1 MDAYTIMK
9 DADPRNRQG
18 QSPHLRF
25 GALSA
30 AVLAAALAST
40 LGTTAFAQDTESTVL
55 EEVLVTAQRREEHL
69 QTVPA
74 SVSVMDADDLEASRV
89 QFSSDLIPYMPNL
102 SIQSSL
108 KQGYTTY
115 FMRGIGAADD
125 TISSNPSIGFLVD
138 GIFANSAGGNV
149 LSVLDV
155 ERVEVVRGPQGTMFG
170 RNTIGGVINIITR
183 KPQDEFSAKVSA
195 GYGNYNRLDVGA
207 SATGPLVP
215 GVLSAN
221 LGLAHSEHDG
231 YVENLFPGGPDAE
244 ASEDIV
250 ARGSLRLTPTDA
262 FEALVSAD
270 YGDSEGTHYGSQP
283 IGTSISGYT
292 EPDNDIRKGSY
303 DAPHAVETENW
314 GVSAVLTWQLQAG
327 ELKWLSG
334 HRTSA
339 IDTFEV
345 DYGSTPH
352 DLYFQGGP
360 QEERSFSSEVQF
372 AFDVGDRTS
381 WIVGAYYLDYEG
393 DFDNFFAAYGF
404 LRPFLPPGSVPVV
417 RVLLDSTTQ
426 SWSTFANVDIE
437 LTDRLALALGGRYS
451 DTEKDLTMFQ
461 QGEFGP
467 NEYRGAFSAGEVPD
481 TIAVVPFSPV
491 LRPDGSWSRFSPR
504 MALTFQQSDSLMLF
518 GSLAQGHRDGGFSV
532 GVTTE
537 EAARPYGMEILTAYE
552 LGLKSTLRGGS
563 ARFHL
568 TGFFYDY
575 EDIQVQEGEFQDDGS
590 VVTRVENVG
599 AAESYGLE
607 AELLM
612 NVTPQ
617 FRISANLGLLR
628 SEFTDGTITN
638 NPEKGNRFSRAPEV
652 TWSLT
657 PEYTLCPFDAGDVV
671 VRGEWQYRDAEYHG
685 FDNVPD
691 LQSESRHVLN
701 ASVSFNSRNDRWRVS
716 VWARN
721 LLDEEYV
728 ATSQDLASLTGQI
741 GYSYGDPRTAGVSF
755 AYNLR

>member
-1 MDAYTIMK
+1 M
-9 DADPRNRQG
+9 
-18 QSPHLRF
+18 
-25 GALSA
+25 
-30 AVLAAALAST
+30 
-40 LGTTAFAQDTESTVL
+40 L
-55 EEVLVTAQRREEHL
+55 EEVLVTAQRREERL

-74 SVSVMDADDLEASRV
+74 SVSVLEADDLEASRV
-89 QFSSDLIPYMPNL
+89 QYSSDLIPYMPNL
-102 SIQSSL
+102 SIQPSL

-125 TISSNPSIGFLVD
+125 TMSSNPSIGFLVD
-138 GIFANSAGGNV
+138 GVFANSSGGNV

-170 RNTIGGVINIITR
+170 RNTIGGVINVITR

-195 GYGNYNRLDVGA
+195 GYGNYNRMDVAA

-221 LGLAHSEHDG
+221 LGIAYSEHDG
-231 YVENLFPGGPDAE
+231 YVENVFPGGPDAE
-244 ASEDIV
+244 ATEDVV

-270 YGDSEGTHYGSQP
+270 YGDTEGTHYGTQTR
-283 IGTSISGYT
+283 GTSVAGYT
-292 EPDNDIRKGSY
+292 DADGDIRKGSY
-303 DAPHAVETENW
+303 DSTHEVATENW
-314 GVSAVLTWQLQAG
+314 GVSAILTWQLQGG

-334 HRTSA
+334 YRYSA
-339 IDTFEV
+339 IDTFSV
-345 DYGSTPH
+345 DYDSTPN
-352 DLYFQGGP
+352 DIYYQGGP
-360 QEERSFSSEVQF
+360 QEEYSFSSEVQY
-372 AFDVGDRTS
+372 AFDVGDRSS

-393 DFDNFFAAYGF
+393 DFDNYFSAYGF
-404 LRPFLPPGSVPVV
+404 LRPFLPPGSVPIV
-417 RVLLDSTTQ
+417 RVLLDATTQ

-437 LTDRLALALGGRYS
+437 LSDRLSLSLGGRYS
-451 DTEKDLTMFQ
+451 DTEKDITTFQ

-467 NEYRGAFSAGEVPD
+467 NDYRGAFSAGEVPG
-481 TIAVVPFSPV
+481 TVAVVPFSPV

-504 MALTFQQSDSLMLF
+504 MALKLQQSDALMLF
-518 GSLAQGHRDGGFSV
+518 ASVAQGHRDGGFSV

-537 EAARPYGMEILTAYE
+537 EASRPYGMEILTAYE
-552 LGLKSTLRGGS
+552 MGLKSTLRGGS

-575 EDIQVQEGEFQDDGS
+575 EDIQVQEGEFQPDGS
-590 VVTRVENVG
+590 VITRVENVG
-599 AAESYGLE
+599 AAESYGVE

-612 NVTPQ
+612 NVTPA

-628 SEFTDGTITN
+628 SEFTEGTITN
-638 NPEKGNRFSRAPEV
+638 NPEQGNRFSRAPEA

-657 PEYTLCPFDAGDVV
+657 PEYTVSSFAAGDLV
-671 VRGEWQYRDAEYHG
+671 VRGEWQYRGAEYHG
-685 FDNVPD
+685 FDNRPEEE
-691 LQSESRHVLN
+691 SESRHVLN
-701 ASVSFNSRNDRWRVS
+701 ASVSLHGQDDRWRVS

-728 ATSQDLASLTGQI
+728 ATSQDLVELSGQI
-741 GYSYGDPRTAGVSF
+741 AYSYGDPRTAGVSF
-755 AYNLR
+755 SYNLR